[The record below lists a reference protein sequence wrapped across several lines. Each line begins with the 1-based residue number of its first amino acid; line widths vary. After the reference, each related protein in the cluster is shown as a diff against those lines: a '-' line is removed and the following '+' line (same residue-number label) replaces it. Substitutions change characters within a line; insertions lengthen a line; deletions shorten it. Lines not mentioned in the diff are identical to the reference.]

1 MARRRGACLASV
13 LPGYTPIPDEV
24 KELSI
29 VKDVE
34 DIPKTIAEIASGRI
48 KYKVAMEKL
57 ERFDVK
63 RVNDT
68 FESLLRS
75 EMT

>member
-34 DIPKTIAEIASGRI
+34 DIPNTIAEIASGRI
-48 KYKVAMEKL
+48 KYKVAIEKL

-63 RVNDT
+63 RVNYA
-68 FESLLRS
+68 FERLLKG
-75 EMT
+75 